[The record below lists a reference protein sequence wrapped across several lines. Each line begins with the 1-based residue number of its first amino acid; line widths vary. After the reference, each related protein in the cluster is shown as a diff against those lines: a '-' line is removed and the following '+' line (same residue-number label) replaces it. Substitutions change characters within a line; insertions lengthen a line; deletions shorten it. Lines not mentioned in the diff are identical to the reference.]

1 MKTRIADIYKDSAQF
16 MNKELQ
22 LNGWIR
28 TLRDNKH
35 FGFIEL
41 NDGSFFKAIQIV
53 FHEDMP
59 NFAEI
64 AKLLTGSAIVVKG
77 KLVESQGAKQAFE
90 VVATE
95 IAVEG
100 IAPEDY
106 PLQKKRHNFETLRT
120 MAHLRPRTN
129 TFSAVF
135 RVRSMA
141 VYAFHKFFQERGFV
155 HVHTP
160 LITAL
165 DAEGAGEM
173 FAVSTF
179 DFDNIPKDDSGKI
192 DYTKDFFGNSA
203 KLTVTGQLQ
212 AEAYALA
219 FGDVYTFGP
228 TFRAENSNTSRHLA
242 EFWMLEPEIA
252 FADLTDCIDLIE
264 DMIKYATKYILDN
277 APEEMEFFNQ
287 FIEKG
292 IIERLQNVVNSDFGR
307 ITYGEAIEVLEK
319 SGRNFEYPV
328 KWGISLQSEHERYL
342 SEEVYKRPVFV
353 TDYPKGVKAF
363 YMRRNDDGKTV
374 ACTDLMVPQI
384 GELVGGSQREERLD
398 VLVDAMGENGLV
410 PEDYQWYLDLR
421 RFGGAVHSGYGL
433 GFERYLMFVTGMT
446 NIRDV
451 IPFPRYVNHAEF

>member
-1 MKTRIADIYKDSAQF
+1 MRTRIADIYKDTSKF
-16 MNKELQ
+16 MNEQVRLG
-22 LNGWIR
+22 GWVR

-41 NDGSFFKAIQIV
+41 NDGSFFKGIQII
-53 FHEDMP
+53 FNEDLP
-59 NFAEI
+59 NFEDI
-64 AKLLTGSAIVVKG
+64 AKLLTGAAITVYG
-77 KLVESQGAKQAFE
+77 KLVESQGTKQAFE
-90 VVATE
+90 VVANE
-95 IAVEG
+95 IIVEG
-100 IAPEDY
+100 IAPDDY
-106 PLQKKRHNFETLRT
+106 PLQKKRHGFDTLRS

-135 RVRSMA
+135 RVRSLA
-141 VYAFHKFFQERGFV
+141 TYAFHKFFQERGFV

-160 LITAL
+160 IITAL

-173 FAVSTF
+173 FGVSIL
-179 DFDNIPKDDSGKI
+179 DFENIPKDGGGKV
-192 DYTKDFFGNSA
+192 DFSKDFFGNSA

-219 FGDVYTFGP
+219 FNDVYTFGP

-252 FADLTDCIDLIE
+252 FADLNDCINLIE
-264 DMIKYATKYILDN
+264 EMVKYTTGYILEN
-277 APEEMEFFNQ
+277 APEEIEFFDK
-287 FIEKG
+287 FIENGLAK
-292 IIERLQNVVNSDFGR
+292 RLKNVAEADFGR
-307 ITYGEAIEVLEK
+307 ISYTDAITALEK
-319 SGRNFEYPV
+319 SGQNFEYPV
-328 KWGISLQSEHERYL
+328 SWGVALQAEHERYL
-342 SEEVYKRPVFV
+342 SETLFKKPVFV

-374 ACTDLMVPQI
+374 ACTDLLVPQI

-398 VLVDAMGENGLV
+398 MLVDAMQEFGLH
-410 PEDYQWYLDLR
+410 PEEYQWYLDLR
-421 RFGGAVHSGYGL
+421 RFGGVTHSGYGL
-433 GFERYLMFVTGMT
+433 GFERYLMYITGMT

>member
-1 MKTRIADIYKDSAQF
+1 MRTRIADIYKNTAQH
-16 MNKELQ
+16 MGTTVRLG
-22 LNGWIR
+22 GWVR

-41 NDGSFFKAIQIV
+41 NDGSFFKGLQVV
-53 FHEDMP
+53 FNEDLP
-59 NFAEI
+59 NFGEI
-64 AKLLTGSAIVVKG
+64 AKLLTGAAITVHG
-77 KLVESQGAKQAFE
+77 KVVESQGAKQAFE
-90 VVATE
+90 VVASE
-95 IAVEG
+95 VIIEG

-135 RVRSMA
+135 RVRSLA
-141 VYAFHKFFQERGFV
+141 QYAFHKFFQERGFV

-173 FAVSTF
+173 FAVSTL
-179 DFDNIPKDDSGKI
+179 DFENIPKDGDGNV
-192 DYTKDFFGNSA
+192 DYAKDFFGNSA

-219 FGDVYTFGP
+219 FNDVYTFGP

-242 EFWMLEPEIA
+242 EFWMLEPEIS
-252 FADLTDCIDLIE
+252 FADLTDCINLIE
-264 DMIKYATKYILDN
+264 DMVKYTTNYILEN
-277 APEEMEFFNQ
+277 APEEMEFFDK

-292 IIERLQNVVNSDFGR
+292 IIERLKAVAGADFGR
-307 ITYGEAIEVLEK
+307 ITYTDAIEALEK
-319 SGRNFEYPV
+319 SGQEFEYPV
-328 KWGISLQSEHERYL
+328 SWGVSLQAEHERYL
-342 SEEVYKRPVFV
+342 AETMFKKPVFV
-353 TDYPKGVKAF
+353 TDYPKDVKAF

-374 ACTDLMVPQI
+374 ACTDLLVPQI

-398 VLVDAMGENGLV
+398 VLMAAMREHGLV

-421 RFGGAVHSGYGL
+421 RFGGVTHSGYGL
-433 GFERYLMFVTGMT
+433 GFERYLMYVTGMT

>member
-1 MKTRIADIYKDSAQF
+1 MRTRIAEIYKDTARF
-16 MNKELQ
+16 MGTEVRLG
-22 LNGWIR
+22 GWVR

-41 NDGSFFKAIQIV
+41 NDGSFFKGIQIV
-53 FHEDMP
+53 FNEDLA
-59 NFAEI
+59 NFADI
-64 AKLLTGSAIVVKG
+64 VKLLTGAAITVKG
-77 KLVESQGAKQAFE
+77 KVVESQGAKQAFE
-90 VVATE
+90 VAADE
-95 IAVEG
+95 IIVEG
-100 IAPEDY
+100 ASPEEY

-135 RVRSMA
+135 RVRSLA

-160 LITAL
+160 IITSL

-173 FAVSTF
+173 FEVSTF
-179 DFDNIPKDDSGKI
+179 DFENIPKTGDGKV
-192 DYTKDFFGNSA
+192 DYSKDFFGNSA

-219 FGDVYTFGP
+219 FNDVYTFGP

-242 EFWMLEPEIA
+242 EFWMMEPEIA
-252 FADLTDCIDLIE
+252 FADLDDCINLIE
-264 DMIKYATKYILDN
+264 DMMKFVTNYILEN
-277 APEEMEFFNQ
+277 APEEMEFFDK

-292 IIERLQNVVNSDFGR
+292 IIERLKAVVETDFGR
-307 ITYGEAIEVLEK
+307 ITYTDAIAALEK
-319 SGRNFEYPV
+319 SGRDFEFPIN
-328 KWGISLQSEHERYL
+328 WGVALQSEHERYL
-342 SEEVYKRPVFV
+342 AESLFKKPVFV

-398 VLVDAMGENGLV
+398 VLVEAMKEFGLV
-410 PEDYQWYLDLR
+410 PEEYQWYLDLR
-421 RFGGAVHSGYGL
+421 RFGGVKHSGYGL

-451 IPFPRYVNHAEF
+451 IPFPRYVNHAEM

>member
-1 MKTRIADIYKDSAQF
+1 MRTRIAEIYRNTADFMGKDVR
-16 MNKELQ
+16 LG
-22 LNGWIR
+22 GWVR

-41 NDGSFFKAIQIV
+41 NDGSFFKGIQIV
-53 FHEDMP
+53 FNEDLP
-59 NFAEI
+59 NFADVV
-64 AKLLTGSAIVVKG
+64 KLLTGAAITVKG
-77 KLVESQGAKQAFE
+77 RLVESQGAKQAFE
-90 VVATE
+90 VAADE
-95 IAVEG
+95 IIVEG
-100 IAPEDY
+100 ISPEEY

-135 RVRSMA
+135 RVRSLA

-160 LITAL
+160 IITAL

-173 FAVSTF
+173 FEVSTLNF
-179 DFDNIPKDDSGKI
+179 ENIPKTDDGKV
-192 DYTKDFFGNSA
+192 DYSKDFFGNSA

-219 FGDVYTFGP
+219 FNDVYTFGP

-252 FADLTDCIDLIE
+252 FADLDDCINLIE
-264 DMIKYATKYILDN
+264 DMVKFTTGYILEN
-277 APEEMEFFNQ
+277 ASEEMEFFDK

-292 IIERLQNVVNSDFGR
+292 IIERLKAVAEADFGR
-307 ITYGEAIEVLEK
+307 ITYTDAVAALEK
-319 SGRNFEYPV
+319 SGQDFEYPIS
-328 KWGISLQSEHERYL
+328 WGVALQAEHERYL
-342 SEEVYKRPVFV
+342 SETLFKKPVFV

-374 ACTDLMVPQI
+374 ACTDLLVPQI

-398 VLVDAMGENGLV
+398 VLVTAMKEFDLN
-410 PEDYQWYLDLR
+410 PEEYQWYLDLR
-421 RFGGAVHSGYGL
+421 RFGGVTHSGYGL

-451 IPFPRYVNHAEF
+451 IPFPRYVNHADM

>member
-1 MKTRIADIYKDSAQF
+1 MKTRIVDIYKDTARF
-16 MNKELQ
+16 MDSQVQ
-22 LNGWIR
+22 LGGWIR

-41 NDGSFFKAIQIV
+41 NDGSFFKGIQV
-53 FHEDMP
+53 VVNNDLS
-59 NFAEI
+59 NFADVI
-64 AKLLTGSAIVVKG
+64 KLLTGSAITIKG
-77 KLVESQGAKQAFE
+77 KLVESQGTKQAFE

-95 IAVEG
+95 VIIEG
-100 IAPEDY
+100 LAPEEY

-135 RVRSMA
+135 RVRSLA
-141 VYAFHKFFQERGFV
+141 QYAFHKFFQERGFV

-173 FAVSTF
+173 FAVSTL
-179 DFDNIPKDDSGKI
+179 DFENIPKDDSGKP
-192 DYTKDFFGNSA
+192 DYSKDFFGNSA

-252 FADLTDCIDLIE
+252 FADLDDCIQLIE
-264 DMIKYATKYILDN
+264 DMVKYTTSYILEN
-277 APEEMEFFNQ
+277 ASEEMEFFDK

-292 IIERLQNVVNSDFGR
+292 IVDRLKAVVEADFGR
-307 ITYGEAIEVLEK
+307 ISYGDAIEALEK
-319 SGRNFEYPV
+319 SGQGFEYPI
-328 KWGISLQSEHERYL
+328 KWGVSLQAEHEKYL
-342 SEEVYKRPVFV
+342 AEEMFKKPVFV

-363 YMRRNDDGKTV
+363 YMRRNDDGETV
-374 ACTDLMVPQI
+374 ACTDLLVPHI

-398 VLVDAMGENGLV
+398 VLVTTMKEFGLH
-410 PEDYQWYLDLR
+410 PEEYEWYLDLR
-421 RFGGAVHSGYGL
+421 RFGGVTHSGYGL
-433 GFERYLMFVTGMT
+433 GFERYLMYVTGMT